1 MMIATQRSVSLIL
14 ISLFLSFSL
23 SLDGQIKFEEITA
36 EAGIDFHYLGINEM
50 GAGAAFFDMDNDGDE
65 DLWISGGLHRD
76 ALYEN
81 DGTGHFTEIGLAAGL
96 NVTTTKVTT
105 GVVTGDLDNDGYR
118 DVLVLTHGGFPN
130 FILRNNQ
137 NKTFTELPF
146 TGLQFVKG
154 YSLAAAMADVNSDGL
169 LDIYAGHYIE
179 DGGLLYSPTNPDS
192 VVGFSHECFANNL
205 YINNGDWTFR
215 DATYDW
221 GAGDRGCAL
230 ATVFTDYDMDFDP
243 DLLVANDFGQWIIP
257 NTLLQNDGESFT
269 NVSEVS
275 QMDLGIYGMGIA
287 VGDYDQDMD
296 LDYYVTNLGRNVLLQ
311 NNGDGTFQDDTAI
324 AGVEDTNVND
334 SLLAT
339 GWGTTFIDLDNDTD
353 LDLYV
358 VNGYVPAADFIANA
372 RANPNRCYEN
382 QGDGSFQPV
391 LGQTAVESENWGRG
405 LAAADIDNDG
415 DLDFLVGNVNRQATS
430 DTIQKIQLFRNES
443 FSDYNWLK
451 IKLQGTT
458 NNRDGFGS
466 LIKIKA
472 NGRWYLQEANGGYG
486 THASQHSSIVH
497 FGLGDTEVVDSLE
510 VIWQGGAT
518 EVIKGIT
525 SNQLITVTEGGGLTN
540 TAARTPVQG
549 LQITCYPN
557 PFKGS
562 INIDV
567 TLPSPEDL
575 TMTVIDQLGRSVF
588 QQIYPS
594 TRPGQ
599 QSIGWEAP
607 GRGIYFIRL
616 QVKDQVVHRT
626 VLSL

>member
-1 MMIATQRSVSLIL
+1 MMIATERSVSLVL

-23 SLDGQIKFEEITA
+23 SLDGQIKLEEITA

-65 DLWISGGLHRD
+65 DLWISGGLNRD

-81 DGTGHFTEIGLAAGL
+81 DGAGNFTEIGLSAGL

-105 GVVTGDLDNDGYR
+105 GVITGDLDNDGYR

-146 TGLQFVKG
+146 SGLQFVKG
-154 YSLAAAMADVNSDGL
+154 YSLAAAMADVNSDGF

-215 DATYDW
+215 DVTYDW
-221 GAGDRGCAL
+221 RAGDRGCAL
-230 ATVFTDYDMDFDP
+230 ATVFTDYDMDYDP
-243 DLLVANDFGQWIIP
+243 DLLVANDFGEWIFP
-257 NTLLQNDGESFT
+257 NALLQNDGESFT

-275 QMDLGIYGMGIA
+275 QMDVGIYGMGIA

-311 NNGDGTFQDDTAI
+311 NNGDGTFQDHTAI

-358 VNGYVPAADFIANA
+358 VNGYVPAAAFIANA
-372 RANPNRCYEN
+372 KANPNRCYEN
-382 QGDGSFQPV
+382 QGDGSFQPI
-391 LGQTAVESENWGRG
+391 LGQTAVESESWGRG

-430 DTIQKIQLFRNES
+430 DTIQKIQLFRNET
-443 FSDYNWLK
+443 FSNNNWLK
-451 IKLQGTT
+451 VRLQGTT

-466 LIKIKA
+466 LIKIKV

-497 FGLGDTEVVDSLE
+497 FGLGTAEEIDSLE
-510 VIWQGGAT
+510 VIWQGGIS
-518 EVIKGIT
+518 EVIEGIA

-540 TAARTPVQG
+540 TAVHKPVKG

-562 INIDV
+562 INIAV

-575 TMTVIDQLGRSVF
+575 TMTVIDKLGRIVF
-588 QQIYPS
+588 QKIYPS
-594 TRPGQ
+594 SMPGQ

-616 QVKDQVVHRT
+616 QVKDQVVYRT